1 MPAQGNIALREK
13 QGRKEQPCCSL
24 GGCEGLTLPGSSRGA
39 QPYGCMPT
47 IQYVTP
53 IQDQGPSRS
62 AAWQPQRNAQASGYH
77 SLKGYTPEA
86 FSISRDPWVFLLC
99 QLMSDTTAC
108 GFWEVPPAPPALLW
122 PLCWCGGKGAG
133 LNMGEAGKETA
144 LGHCRKRYSLPGA
157 SWRDSLHLICFLQH
171 GKRRLGGKPGHH
183 AGVLPHGCSLQ
194 SLGQHLPP

>member
-1 MPAQGNIALREK
+1 MSTSGAGELSTPWHSQGEQGYCPTLQHRLNKAMLVTHTISHEQGLQIPMPAQGNIALREK

-24 GGCEGLTLPGSSRGA
+24 GGCEGLTLPGSSRAA

-62 AAWQPQRNAQASGYH
+62 AAWQLQRDAQASGYH

-108 GFWEVPPAPPALLW
+108 GFWKFHQLLQ
-122 PLCWCGGKGAG
+122 LCCG
-133 LNMGEAGKETA
+133 L
-144 LGHCRKRYSLPGA
+144 C
-157 SWRDSLHLICFLQH
+157 
-171 GKRRLGGKPGHH
+171 
-183 AGVLPHGCSLQ
+183 AGVVAKV
-194 SLGQHLPP
+194 LG